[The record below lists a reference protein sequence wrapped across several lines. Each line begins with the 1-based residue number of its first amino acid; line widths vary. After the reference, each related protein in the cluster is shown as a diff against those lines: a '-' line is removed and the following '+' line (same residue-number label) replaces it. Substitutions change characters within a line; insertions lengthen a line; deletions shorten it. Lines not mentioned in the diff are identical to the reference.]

1 MDSRM
6 GGRRYSV
13 STDLSAKR
21 DRTPTI
27 DLTWRGKVVTD
38 RADSAE
44 PEEAWRAEVTEGFTG
59 ALEVRMAV
67 ISSVVMLATTTNDG
81 PSLNS
86 NGVVE
91 WGVKNIIPL
100 VLLVIGIGIIA
111 SARKGRISD
120 NANTLTNVVLGM
132 GVIAGAAVLYGFA
145 GQLTSL
151 VFGDG

>member
-1 MDSRM
+1 
-6 GGRRYSV
+6 
-13 STDLSAKR
+13 
-21 DRTPTI
+21 
-27 DLTWRGKVVTD
+27 
-38 RADSAE
+38 
-44 PEEAWRAEVTEGFTG
+44 
-59 ALEVRMAV
+59 MAV
-67 ISSVVMLATTTNDG
+67 YTAVTYAFASSNTG

-100 VLLVIGIGIIA
+100 VLLMIGIGIIA

-145 GQLTSL
+145 GQLTDL
-151 VFGDG
+151 VFGSG

>member
-1 MDSRM
+1 
-6 GGRRYSV
+6 
-13 STDLSAKR
+13 
-21 DRTPTI
+21 
-27 DLTWRGKVVTD
+27 
-38 RADSAE
+38 
-44 PEEAWRAEVTEGFTG
+44 
-59 ALEVRMAV
+59 MAV
-67 ISSVVMLATTTNDG
+67 YTAVTYRIASTNSG

-100 VLLVIGIGIIA
+100 VLLMIGIGIIA

-145 GQLTSL
+145 GQLTDL
-151 VFGDG
+151 VFGTG

>member
-1 MDSRM
+1 MP
-6 GGRRYSV
+6 V
-13 STDLSAKR
+13 FTA
-21 DRTPTI
+21 
-27 DLTWRGKVVTD
+27 VT
-38 RADSAE
+38 
-44 PEEAWRAEVTEGFTG
+44 T
-59 ALEVRMAV
+59 ALAA
-67 ISSVVMLATTTNDG
+67 SDNTG

-100 VLLVIGIGIIA
+100 VLLIIGIGIIA

-145 GQLTSL
+145 GQLTDL
-151 VFGDG
+151 VFGSG

>member
-1 MDSRM
+1 MPV
-6 GGRRYSV
+6 Y
-13 STDLSAKR
+13 TA
-21 DRTPTI
+21 
-27 DLTWRGKVVTD
+27 VT
-38 RADSAE
+38 
-44 PEEAWRAEVTEGFTG
+44 T
-59 ALEVRMAV
+59 ALAA
-67 ISSVVMLATTTNDG
+67 SNNTG

-100 VLLVIGIGIIA
+100 VLLIIGIGIIA

-145 GQLTSL
+145 GQLTDL
-151 VFGDG
+151 VFGSG

>member
-1 MDSRM
+1 MAVMNS
-6 GGRRYSV
+6 
-13 STDLSAKR
+13 
-21 DRTPTI
+21 
-27 DLTWRGKVVTD
+27 VVT
-38 RADSAE
+38 
-44 PEEAWRAEVTEGFTG
+44 
-59 ALEVRMAV
+59 L
-67 ISSVVMLATTTNDG
+67 LATANPDG

-120 NANTLTNVVLGM
+120 NANTLTNVMLGM

-145 GQLTSL
+145 GQLTNL
-151 VFGDG
+151 VFGSG

>member
-1 MDSRM
+1 
-6 GGRRYSV
+6 
-13 STDLSAKR
+13 
-21 DRTPTI
+21 
-27 DLTWRGKVVTD
+27 
-38 RADSAE
+38 
-44 PEEAWRAEVTEGFTG
+44 
-59 ALEVRMAV
+59 MAV
-67 ISSVVMLATTTNDG
+67 ITSVVMLAATNNDG
-81 PSLNS
+81 PALNS

-145 GQLTSL
+145 GQLTDL
-151 VFGDG
+151 VFGSG

>member
-1 MDSRM
+1 
-6 GGRRYSV
+6 
-13 STDLSAKR
+13 
-21 DRTPTI
+21 
-27 DLTWRGKVVTD
+27 
-38 RADSAE
+38 
-44 PEEAWRAEVTEGFTG
+44 
-59 ALEVRMAV
+59 MAV
-67 ISSVVMLATTTNDG
+67 ITSVAMLAATTNDG

-145 GQLTSL
+145 GQLTDL
-151 VFGDG
+151 VFGSG